1 MEIGLVVSSLIFL
14 LYMGA
19 SIVLVAAVLCPA
31 MARWLEGLA
40 PATRA
45 NFLLAWAP
53 APVRLS
59 LTSLLLV
66 LSPSISHWLGF
77 AMDHCDDHGH

>member
-1 MEIGLVVSSLIFL
+1 MEIGLVVSSLILL

-40 PATRA
+40 LATRA
-45 NFLLAWAP
+45 NVP
-53 APVRLS
+53 S
-59 LTSLLLV
+59 LG
-66 LSPSISHWLGF
+66 PRRRYG
-77 AMDHCDDHGH
+77 